1 MSISS
6 ALFLYL
12 HWTCC
17 FGNAEHAYVPISRC
31 EGCNLQLQAVA
42 YLVKENTGGDAVTA
56 QYAIRSHTWS
66 ESAAD
71 AMNSS
76 TALYSLLG
84 PGGNQTWDYVILQ
97 ARRFIHTRCS
107 CKGSEGSCQ
116 YCTIKS
122 SLFFS
127 DLFGRHLW
135 LTALWQLRLY
145 VSECFMT
152 VTVLYSVIM
161 SS

>member
-1 MSISS
+1 MCRYSLLIGCIHECRT
-6 ALFLYL
+6 L
-12 HWTCC
+12 
-17 FGNAEHAYVPISRC
+17 NAICTSTTC
-31 EGCNLQLQAVA
+31 EGNNLQSQAVA

-97 ARRFIHTRCS
+97 ACRLNHTR
-107 CKGSEGSCQ
+107 
-116 YCTIKS
+116 S
-122 SLFFS
+122 S
-127 DLFGRHLW
+127 RN
-135 LTALWQLRLY
+135 Y
-145 VSECFMT
+145 
-152 VTVLYSVIM
+152 
-161 SS
+161 